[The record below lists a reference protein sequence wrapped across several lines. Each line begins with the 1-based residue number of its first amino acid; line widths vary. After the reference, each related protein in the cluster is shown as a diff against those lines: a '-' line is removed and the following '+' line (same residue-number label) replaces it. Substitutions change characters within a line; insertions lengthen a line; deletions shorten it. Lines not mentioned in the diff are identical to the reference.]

1 MSEYQAVWPFP
12 VGNKPDAVHL
22 QRAKAPVLKTC
33 APNATKQDFMVANRI
48 RVVHFFDRTDPKGG
62 VTVAYRK
69 TSEHNSSNM
78 VEVAVAYCSPKDQF
92 SKKIGTSLALEYFE
106 EARTIL
112 VPARVS
118 GTDDFTIPILE
129 AMFYRYAVLKDVESE

>member
-1 MSEYQAVWPFP
+1 MSEYQAAWPFP
-12 VGNKPDAVHL
+12 LGDKPTIYTQV
-22 QRAKAPVLKTC
+22 AKAP
-33 APNATKQDFMVANRI
+33 APNTSKQDFMVANRV
-48 RVVHFFDRTDPKGG
+48 RVVHFFDKTDPKGG

-78 VEVAVAYCSPKDQF
+78 VEVAVAYCSSKDSF
-92 SKKIGTSLALEYFE
+92 SKKIGTGLALQNFE
-106 EARTIL
+106 AGSTIL

-129 AMFYRYAVLKDVESE
+129 DMFYRSAVLKDVESE

>member
-1 MSEYQAVWPFP
+1 MSEYRAAWPFP

-22 QRAKAPVLKTC
+22 QRAKAP
-33 APNATKQDFMVANRI
+33 APSTTKQDFMVANRV
-48 RVVHFFDRTDPKGG
+48 RVVHFFDKNDPKGG

-92 SKKIGTSLALEYFE
+92 SKKIGTELALDYFNQGR
-106 EARTIL
+106 AIL

-129 AMFYRYAVLKDVESE
+129 DMFYRSAVLKDVDG